1 MNIHESGENYLETI
15 LKLQKDKGN
24 VRSVDI
30 VNELGYSKSSVS
42 RAVNILQDAGL
53 INIDASSGAI
63 TFTDAGIK
71 RAQNIYTKHRIL
83 KNFLMQIGVSE
94 SAAEEDACRMEHVIC
109 QETFDAIKKI
119 YKPEKNN

>member
-15 LKLQKDKGN
+15 LKLQKEKGN

-30 VNELGYSKSSVS
+30 VNELNYSKSSVS

-53 INIDASSGAI
+53 INIDAVSGAI

-71 RAQNIYTKHRIL
+71 RAQSVYTKHRIL
-83 KNFLMQIGVSE
+83 KKFLTKIGVSE
-94 SAAEEDACRMEHVIC
+94 PTAEDDACRIEHVIS
-109 QETFDAIKKI
+109 QETFDAIKNI
-119 YKPEKNN
+119 VEKQENS

>member
-15 LKLQKDKGN
+15 LMLQQLKGN

-53 INIDASSGAI
+53 INIDPASGNI
-63 TFTDAGIK
+63 TFTEAGIK
-71 RAQNIYTKHRIL
+71 RAKQIYSRHNIL
-83 KNFLMQIGVSE
+83 NDFLLRLGISSE
-94 SAAEEDACRMEHVIC
+94 TAEKDACRIEHVISP
-109 QETFDAIKKI
+109 ETFEAIKNFVAKS
-119 YKPEKNN
+119 